1 MSKSQRTKGQAGERE
16 LAGIINDE
24 LGTSISRNL
33 DQTRDGGCDLWLTV
47 AGKPMAIECKRQERA
62 SVPAWL
68 AQVAKVEAEYH
79 VVAWRPSRQPWTVC
93 MPLEDFLK
101 ITREAGVE

>member
-1 MSKSQRTKGQAGERE
+1 MGRSQRTKGAAGERE
-16 LAGIINDE
+16 LAGLINDA
-24 LGTSISRNL
+24 LGTSTSRVLN
-33 DQTRDGGCDLWLTV
+33 QSRDGGCDLWLSV
-47 AGKPMAIECKRQERA
+47 ADKPMAIEVKRVERA

-93 MPLEDFLK
+93 MPFDDFLK
-101 ITREAGVE
+101 LVREAGVE